1 MKSKKLKLLVIAI
14 MSVVAGM
21 TFMPK
26 SKASTP
32 LATPVYFGVQEFRS
46 GTTPENM
53 GYAIKNPAGNDAT
66 TNSIYGT
73 IIWNILKYST
83 NKVDESGIDG
93 NFYCVRSGVGF
104 QNTGDVATYNITYD
118 LKTEKN
124 ALASSGNSVLASI
137 ANNGYYNN
145 LLALTDLIYLRG
157 VSTDEEKAQL
167 EEAAQIS
174 SPILTDDDIEAVQQ
188 AAIWYYTNHD
198 DTLFE
203 TLFNNYGENK
213 TSWLFYRTLEMSQ
226 AQKQYESLSDY
237 NRQFSDDG
245 IQIGEGLRR
254 QQQAVQLY
262 NYLITTA
269 NKNATAYENG
279 TAVPKTKVTLYTNAE
294 PSKQESTQPIIS
306 LEKIPEVKDFDLAL
320 RKYITK
326 VDNVELTGEASRVP
340 SIDESTIKTEQTATY
355 KHKKDP
361 VTVKTGSIV
370 TYNLTV
376 YNEGEK
382 AGRATKI
389 IDQLPTGLKYSK
401 INTKG
406 FTAAYNQTTNQLT
419 ITRESNNTTNLDAY
433 TEGNLKSET
442 IEIECEVT
450 AMPDSSNKK
459 ILTNVA
465 WIAEEF
471 DAVDNVTITN
481 QKGKDLDSEPSTTPD
496 VNKDNMSN
504 YSGNNNKEDLTD
516 SSYYYKGQ
524 QDDDDFE
531 KLVLNPAAFD
541 LKLIKR
547 IVEVNGT
554 KVPERIEGVDITN
567 LANKTATTATYK
579 LNKEPVAVKKGD
591 IVKYT
596 FRVYNEGDIDG
607 YASEITEDI
616 PDGLELVWSEKND
629 DELNEDTTLTQAEK
643 TAIKYNQS
651 IWDFGNVNTETGK
664 VETIKTDYLAKG
676 KGAEIATDKA
686 NLIKAFDAT
695 KAYTNTVNDK
705 NPDYKEVSV
714 YLKVT
719 SNDTTGTI
727 IRNEAAITKD
737 SDSEGN
743 EVKDRDSDTDKW
755 VKYED
760 DEDYDNIKLQSFDLA
775 LRKFIIAVSEDTQ
788 IKDTDYLKNQDGTYT
803 RAPIVDTSKL
813 NTTDNNG
820 NLITTATYNHTKEPV
835 EVSKGDI
842 VVYMLRVYNE
852 GDINGYASQIK
863 DHLPSYLEY
872 VESDFNT
879 KYGWKVS
886 EDGRTVTTEYLDN
899 HMIEKTSTKEDGT
912 IVLSYKEVPIMCKVK
927 DTAKTAENITNIADI
942 TIYKDENKNSIT
954 DRDSSENNVKLP
966 SDEELPK
973 YKEEEKGSYV
983 PGQEDDD
990 DFEKV
995 IVKPLDLALRKFI
1008 TGVNDEEVTNR
1019 IPEVSYNKEN
1029 NKITYNH
1036 TKEPVEVVTNDT
1048 VIYTIRVFNEG
1059 EIDGY
1064 ASKISDDLP
1073 AGLEYLPENELNKEY
1088 RWVMYDKDGKETT
1101 KVSEAVKITT
1111 DYLSKEQ
1118 GEARMKEN
1126 SDIKENPA
1134 LLKAFD
1140 GNKEISETNPDY
1152 ADVQVAFK
1160 VVEPN
1165 RSDKIIINSAQISDD
1180 TDKNGKPVDD
1190 IDSVPDEWN
1199 EGEDDQDKEYIK
1211 LTYFDL
1217 ALRKFIT
1224 GVNDKEVT
1232 NRIPQVSYDKEN
1244 NKITYNHTKEP
1255 VEVVTNDI
1263 VVYTIRV
1270 YNEGQVDGYAS
1281 KVSDDLPAG
1290 LEYLPN
1296 NELNKEYRWVMYDKD
1311 GKETTEVSEA
1321 VKITT
1326 DYLSKEQGEARMKE
1340 NLDIKENPALLK
1352 AFDGDKEISETNPDY
1367 ADVQVAFKVVE
1378 PNTSDKIIINS
1389 AQISD
1394 DTNKNGKPIDDIDS
1408 IPDEWNDGEDDQDK
1422 EYIKLTYFD
1431 LALRKWV
1438 TQAIVVE
1445 DGKETVTQT
1454 GHTPEQDPEPVV
1466 KVELNRK
1473 KLSSLT
1479 VKFKYSI
1486 RVTNEGDIAGYAKEI
1501 TDYVPEGLKFVAE
1514 DNNGWTDEGNNVI
1527 STRLLEN
1534 KLLQPGESADVEVT
1548 LTWINGK
1555 DNLGLKTNIAEIS
1568 EDYNDKGAHDIDS
1581 TPDNKVPGEDDQ
1593 DDAPV
1598 LISIT
1603 TGQARIYFTLGF
1615 VILITIAGGIIL
1627 IKKFVL

>member
-1 MKSKKLKLLVIAI
+1 MKSKKIRVLLISLI
-14 MSVVAGM
+14 SMMMVA
-21 TFMPK
+21 TFATK
-26 SKASTP
+26 SKAVTP
-32 LATPVYFGVQEFRS
+32 LATPVYFGVEEFRT

-53 GYAIKNPAGNDAT
+53 GYAINNPLANGST
-66 TNSIYGT
+66 TESIVGT
-73 IIWNILKYST
+73 KIWNIKKYSS
-83 NKVDESGIDG
+83 NVVDENGIDG
-93 NFYCVRSGVGF
+93 NFYCVRAGIGF
-104 QNTGDVATYNITYD
+104 QNTAEIATYNITYD
-118 LKTEKN
+118 LKTEQA
-124 ALASSGNSVLASI
+124 ALASSGNSVLQSI

-145 LLALTDLIYLRG
+145 LLALTDIIYLKG
-157 VSTDEEKAQL
+157 VSTAEEKTAL
-167 EEAAQIS
+167 
-174 SPILTDDDIEAVQQ
+174 LTQAGIDAEDYTVALTEDDIEAVQQ

-198 DTLFE
+198 DALFDKV
-203 TLFNNYGENK
+203 FDNYGENK

-226 AQKQYESLSDY
+226 NNKQYTSLSDY
-237 NRQFSDDG
+237 NLTFSEQG
-245 IQIGEGLRR
+245 EQIGEGLQR
-254 QQQAVQLY
+254 QEQAVKLY
-262 NYLITTA
+262 NYLITTS
-269 NKNATAYENG
+269 NTNATAYANN
-279 TAVPKTKVTLYTNAE
+279 TATPKTKVTLYANAD
-294 PSKQESTQPIIS
+294 PNKQENTQPIIS
-306 LEKIPEVKDFDLAL
+306 LEKIPETKDFDLAL

-326 VDNVELTGEASRVP
+326 VDGVELTENNSRVP
-340 SIDESTIKTEQTATY
+340 NIDESTIETTNTATY

-370 TYNLTV
+370 TYKLTV

-401 INTKG
+401 INTEG
-406 FTAAYNQTTNQLT
+406 FTASYNETSNQVT
-419 ITRESNNTTNLDAY
+419 ITRNANNTTNLEAY

-450 AMPDSSNKK
+450 AKPDSSNKK

-481 QKGKDLDSEPSTTPD
+481 QKGKDLDSEPSTAPS

-504 YSGNNNKEDLTD
+504 YTGNNNKEDLTD
-516 SSYYYKGQ
+516 STYYYKGQ

-554 KVPERIEGVDITN
+554 KVPERIESVDITN

-579 LNKEPVAVKKGD
+579 LNKEPVSVKKGD

-616 PDGLELVWSEKND
+616 PDGLEFIWSEKT
-629 DELNEDTTLTQAEK
+629 DEELKADTTLTDAEK
-643 TAIKYNQS
+643 TAIEYNQG
-651 IWDFGNVNTETGK
+651 IWDFGTVNKDTNK

-676 KGAEIATDKA
+676 KGAEVATEGA

-695 KAYTNTVNDK
+695 KAYTNTINDK

-719 SNDTTGTI
+719 SDDTTGTI

-737 SDSEGN
+737 SDSDGN
-743 EVKDRDSDTDKW
+743 EVTDRDSDTDKW

-760 DEDYDNIKLQSFDLA
+760 DEDYDNVKLQSFDLA
-775 LRKFIIAVSEDTQ
+775 LRKFIIAVSSDTKIEDS
-788 IKDTDYLKNQDGTYT
+788 DYLKNQDGAYT

-813 NTTDNNG
+813 NTTDANG
-820 NLITTATYNHTKEPV
+820 KLITTATYNHTKEPV
-835 EVSKGDI
+835 EVNKGDI
-842 VVYMLRVYNE
+842 VVYTIRVYNE
-852 GDINGYASQIK
+852 G
-863 DHLPSYLEY
+863 E
-872 VESDFNT
+872 V
-879 KYGWKVS
+879 
-886 EDGRTVTTEYLDN
+886 DG
-899 HMIEKTSTKEDGT
+899 
-912 IVLSYKEVPIMCKVK
+912 
-927 DTAKTAENITNIADI
+927 
-942 TIYKDENKNSIT
+942 
-954 DRDSSENNVKLP
+954 
-966 SDEELPK
+966 
-973 YKEEEKGSYV
+973 
-983 PGQEDDD
+983 
-990 DFEKV
+990 FE
-995 IVKPLDLALRKFI
+995 
-1008 TGVNDEEVTNR
+1008 
-1019 IPEVSYNKEN
+1019 
-1029 NKITYNH
+1029 
-1036 TKEPVEVVTNDT
+1036 
-1048 VIYTIRVFNEG
+1048 
-1059 EIDGY
+1059 
-1064 ASKISDDLP
+1064 SKISDDLP

-1088 RWVMYDKDGKETT
+1088 RWIMYDKDGKETT
-1101 KVSEAVKITT
+1101 NVSEAVKITT

-1126 SDIKENPA
+1126 TEIKENPA
-1134 LLKAFD
+1134 LLTAFD
-1140 GNKEISETNPDY
+1140 S
-1152 ADVQVAFK
+1152 
-1160 VVEPN
+1160 
-1165 RSDKIIINSAQISDD
+1165 S
-1180 TDKNGKPVDD
+1180 
-1190 IDSVPDEWN
+1190 
-1199 EGEDDQDKEYIK
+1199 
-1211 LTYFDL
+1211 
-1217 ALRKFIT
+1217 
-1224 GVNDKEVT
+1224 
-1232 NRIPQVSYDKEN
+1232 
-1244 NKITYNHTKEP
+1244 
-1255 VEVVTNDI
+1255 
-1263 VVYTIRV
+1263 
-1270 YNEGQVDGYAS
+1270 
-1281 KVSDDLPAG
+1281 
-1290 LEYLPN
+1290 
-1296 NELNKEYRWVMYDKD
+1296 
-1311 GKETTEVSEA
+1311 
-1321 VKITT
+1321 
-1326 DYLSKEQGEARMKE
+1326 
-1340 NLDIKENPALLK
+1340 
-1352 AFDGDKEISETNPDY
+1352 KEISETNPDY

-1394 DTNKNGKPIDDIDS
+1394 DTDKNGKPVDDIDS
-1408 IPDEWNDGEDDQDK
+1408 IPDKWNDGEDDQDK

-1445 DGKETVTQT
+1445 NGKETVTQT

-1486 RVTNEGDIAGYAKEI
+1486 RITNQGDIAGYAKEI

-1514 DNNGWTDEGNNVI
+1514 DNKGWTDEGNNVI
-1527 STRLLEN
+1527 STKLLEN

-1598 LISIT
+1598 LISIS
-1603 TGQARIYFTLGF
+1603 TGEARIYYALGF
-1615 VILITIAGGIIL
+1615 AVLITIAGGIIL